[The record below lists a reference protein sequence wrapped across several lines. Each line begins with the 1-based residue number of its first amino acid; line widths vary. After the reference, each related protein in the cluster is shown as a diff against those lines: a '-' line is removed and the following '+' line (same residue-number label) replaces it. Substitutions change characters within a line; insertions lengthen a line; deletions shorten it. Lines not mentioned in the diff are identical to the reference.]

1 MGNTETEDTVVSL
14 AWVGEL
20 KTSQSFLSNIVLLG
34 DKVIITKTCDN
45 RKLWKKMKMVKWD
58 GTVNAVDRKSRGRV

>member
-1 MGNTETEDTVVSL
+1 LGNTETEDTVVSL

-34 DKVIITKTCDN
+34 NKVIITKTCDN
-45 RKLWKKMKMVKWD
+45 RKLWKRKED
-58 GTVNAVDRKSRGRV
+58 GEVGWYG